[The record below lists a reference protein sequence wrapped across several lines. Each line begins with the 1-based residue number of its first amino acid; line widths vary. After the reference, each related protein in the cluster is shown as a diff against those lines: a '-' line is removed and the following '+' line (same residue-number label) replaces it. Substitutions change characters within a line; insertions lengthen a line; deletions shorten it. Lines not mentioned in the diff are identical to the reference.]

1 MNSVFIARLKN
12 KRRQIAEEYGRAD
25 PAAAAVNPPVKAP
38 STPRSFTASRT
49 PRARTFRNP

>member
-1 MNSVFIARLKN
+1 
-12 KRRQIAEEYGRAD
+12 
-25 PAAAAVNPPVKAP
+25 VKAP